1 MQLSHYVDVHIITPA
16 SETGWM
22 MGKVMRQLHG
32 YLSANEIN
40 TIGVAFP
47 ELKNNHPGNQ
57 FRLFGEQTTLAR
69 LIKDANLL
77 FLQESGGIKLSQSLD
92 TPKVNTFVTYTRS
105 QRADRGS
112 QRGLIKRQERFIK
125 HLKNKGIEPDQA
137 ILKARALRWQKE
149 YQAERAFLL
158 LGSKS
163 TGQRFQLCIQQ
174 TLSSKPVEGYFSRYG
189 LSKKGAT
196 LPYF

>member
-1 MQLSHYVDVHIITPA
+1 MQLSHYVDVDIITPA
-16 SETGWM
+16 NETGWM

-57 FRLFGEQTTLAR
+57 LRIFGDQTALAR
-69 LIKDANLL
+69 LIKGSNLL
-77 FLQESGGIKLSQSLD
+77 FLQESGGIKLIQCLN
-92 TPKVNTFVTYTRS
+92 TPEVNTFVSYRRS

-112 QRGLIKRQERFIK
+112 PKGLKKGQERFIQY
-125 HLKNKGIEPDQA
+125 LKNKGIEPDQT
-137 ILKARALRWQKE
+137 ILKARAHRWHKE
-149 YQAERAFLL
+149 YQAERAFLSI
-158 LGSKS
+158 GSKS
-163 TGQRFQLCIQQ
+163 TGQQFQLCIQQ
-174 TLSSKPVEGYFSRYG
+174 TLSSKPTEGYFSSYG
-189 LSKKGAT
+189 LSKSGTT